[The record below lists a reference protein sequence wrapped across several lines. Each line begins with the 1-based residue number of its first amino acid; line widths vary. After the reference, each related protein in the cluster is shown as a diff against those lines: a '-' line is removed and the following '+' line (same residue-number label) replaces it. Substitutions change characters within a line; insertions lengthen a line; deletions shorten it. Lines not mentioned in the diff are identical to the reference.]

1 MRKGKNVIGKD
12 VISYMDGVKLHSV
25 KDLVIG
31 MDNETVVALLVEEG
45 GLLSSAKVV
54 PMENVASFGKDA
66 VVIADSGAA
75 IPADNYPAV
84 QQILDLDDKLIGKKV
99 FTEGGDE
106 QGSISDL
113 YFEESSGRILGFEV
127 SGGLIKNVQK
137 GTSYLDIDDIVNVGP
152 DVVLIKSEAVYA
164 LDAQVGGLQGAI
176 ETAKEKA
183 GEAKDKVGEAAGD
196 VKNNVKD
203 AAQDPQAGVQ
213 QRAEDAVIGRR
224 AGTDVEADNGSVIV
238 AAGQRIGN
246 AEVEAARGQGKLEAL
261 LASAGL
267 GQAQGAGSGAGEALG
282 QAGDNIGQA
291 AAQAGDAAG
300 NVWDNFTR
308 KFSEWT
314 DSAGKRMDE
323 EKTKQRLAT
332 IQDAVGRPVTKVILD
347 RQDSVILNLGDIITH
362 EAVQKSF
369 DAGMLDTLLDNVYK
383 GDVTFER
390 DEMRVQE
397 EAQATV
403 EKASGNATVVQEMEQ
418 NVEQAQQEREQQKEQ
433 KRAEAEQGR
442 EQRAQEREQSTQQ
455 REAGDSSSSTKP
467 VAVSQRGGKGEGED
481 SSESM
486 TFAPT
491 EQHTQA
497 SSPEGQFNSQQS

>member
-1 MRKGKNVIGKD
+1 VRKGKNVIGKD

-45 GLLSSAKVV
+45 GLLSSPRVV

-84 QQILDLDDKLIGKKV
+84 QEILDLNDKLIGKKV

-113 YFEESSGRILGFEV
+113 YFEESSGHITGFEV

-137 GTSYLDIDDIVNVGP
+137 GTSYLAVEDIVNVGP

-164 LDAQVGGLQGAI
+164 LDAQVGGLQGAL

-183 GEAKDKVGEAAGD
+183 GEAKDKVGEAAG
-196 VKNNVKD
+196 NVKD
-203 AAQDPQAGVQ
+203 AAQDLQAGVQ
-213 QRAEDAVIGRR
+213 QRAEDAAIGRR
-224 AGTDVEADNGSVIV
+224 AGTDVEADNGSIIV
-238 AAGQRIGN
+238 AAGQRISN
-246 AEVEAARGQGKLEAL
+246 AEVEAARSQGKLDAL

-267 GQAQGAGSGAGEALG
+267 AQAQEAGSGAGAALG
-282 QAGDNIGQA
+282 EASGNIGQA

-314 DSAGKRMDE
+314 DSTGKRMDE

-403 EKASGNATVVQEMEQ
+403 EKASGNATVVEEMEQ
-418 NVEQAQQEREQQKEQ
+418 KVEQAQQEREQQKEQ

-442 EQRAQEREQSTQQ
+442 EQRAQEREQKAQQ
-455 REAGDSSSSTKP
+455 HEAEDSSSSKP
-467 VAVSQRGGKGEGED
+467 VAVSQPGGKGED

-491 EQHTQA
+491 EPHTQA
-497 SSPEGQFNSQQS
+497 SIPEGQFNSQQS

>member
-1 MRKGKNVIGKD
+1 VRKGKNVIGKD

-45 GLLSSAKVV
+45 GLLSSPRVV

-84 QQILDLDDKLIGKKV
+84 QEILDLNDKLIGKKV

-113 YFEESSGRILGFEV
+113 YFEESSGRIAGFEV

-137 GTSYLDIDDIVNVGP
+137 GTSYLALDDIVNVGP

-164 LDAQVGGLQGAI
+164 LEAQVGGLQGAL

-183 GEAKDKVGEAAGD
+183 GEAKDKVGEAAG
-196 VKNNVKD
+196 NVKD
-203 AAQDPQAGVQ
+203 AAQDLKADVQ
-213 QRAEDAVIGRR
+213 QRSEDAVIGRR

-238 AAGQRIGN
+238 AAGQRISN
-246 AEVEAARGQGKLEAL
+246 AEVEAARSQGKLDAL
-261 LASAGL
+261 LTSAGL
-267 GQAQGAGSGAGEALG
+267 AQAQEAGSGAGAALG

-300 NVWDNFTR
+300 SLWDNFTR
-308 KFSEWT
+308 KFSELT

-369 DAGMLDTLLDNVYK
+369 DAGMLDTLLENVYK

-403 EKASGNATVVQEMEQ
+403 EKASGNATVVEEMEQ
-418 NVEQAQQEREQQKEQ
+418 KVEQAQQEREQQKEE
-433 KRAEAEQGR
+433 KRAEAEHGR
-442 EQRAQEREQSTQQ
+442 EQRAQEREESAQQ
-455 REAGDSSSSTKP
+455 READDSSSSSSKP
-467 VAVSQRGGKGEGED
+467 VAVPQPGGKGED

-497 SSPEGQFNSQQS
+497 SIPEGQFDSQQS